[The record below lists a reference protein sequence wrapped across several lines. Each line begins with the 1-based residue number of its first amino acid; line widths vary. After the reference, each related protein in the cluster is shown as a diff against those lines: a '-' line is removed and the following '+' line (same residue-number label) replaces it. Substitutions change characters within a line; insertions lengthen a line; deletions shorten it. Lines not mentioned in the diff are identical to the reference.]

1 MTSRKSCSHWS
12 GFFVFQRGYRPPHY
26 KPCLA
31 SRVLTEVLSAQLGR
45 CFGSINM
52 WIVFA
57 LLAALASASVVT
69 LSKAAIKDV
78 PPSLVFAIE
87 AVLILLVSWA
97 TVLFQDLLPDIA
109 RIERKTWL
117 VLVVAGLLTAVSSL
131 LVFRALSMG
140 DASRVSPLTN
150 ISLVF
155 SVTLAAIFL
164 REKLTWQVML
174 GTALMAGGAI
184 LIATAKP
191 SDKTAS
197 SPKDGRSESGA
208 TVYQS
213 SSKA

>member
-1 MTSRKSCSHWS
+1 
-12 GFFVFQRGYRPPHY
+12 
-26 KPCLA
+26 
-31 SRVLTEVLSAQLGR
+31 
-45 CFGSINM
+45 M

-97 TVLFQDLLPDIA
+97 TVLFQDLVPDIA

-117 VLVVAGLLTAVSSL
+117 VLVVAGMLTAVSSL
-131 LVFRALSMG
+131 LVFRALSIG

-164 REKLTWQVML
+164 REKLSWQVML
-174 GTALMAGGAI
+174 GAGLMASGAI
-184 LIATAKP
+184 LIAMTKP
-191 SDKTAS
+191 ADRNENIK
-197 SPKDGRSESGA
+197 KNGRPA
-208 TVYQS
+208 TGTTIYK
-213 SSKA
+213 SKPAA

>member
-1 MTSRKSCSHWS
+1 
-12 GFFVFQRGYRPPHY
+12 
-26 KPCLA
+26 
-31 SRVLTEVLSAQLGR
+31 
-45 CFGSINM
+45 M

-87 AVLILLVSWA
+87 AVLILVVSWG
-97 TVLFQDLLPDIA
+97 TVLAQDLLPDIA

-117 VLVVAGLLTAVSSL
+117 VLVVAGVLTAISSL

-155 SVTLAAIFL
+155 SITLAAIFL

-174 GTALMAGGAI
+174 GAALMACGAI
-184 LIATAKP
+184 LIATSKPAAKKDQVSGKNGRP
-191 SDKTAS
+191 ANETAVAE
-197 SPKDGRSESGA
+197 PKPA
-208 TVYQS
+208 
-213 SSKA
+213 A